1 MKLFKR
7 VALGL
12 LSIVVA
18 ASWIVVSGAQAKTNT
33 ATYAM
38 YGDVKDWDPSI
49 AFSLEVKMLVNVYEP
64 LLWYNPPGSDSQ
76 FTPAL
81 ATSWSVS
88 DDGLAWTFKL
98 REGVTF
104 HDGEPFNAAAAKAS
118 IERTQTMKQG
128 AYYIWAAANQIE
140 APDEH
145 TLVIRTKEPTPI
157 DLIASSQYGAYI
169 FSPKAAEKGTD
180 WFNQGNA
187 AGTGPYTVRQWA
199 KGQQVVLEKNPS
211 YWGGWTDKNFD
222 RVILRVVTE
231 NATQVQMLKS
241 GEADFISIVPADA
254 VASLDKEE
262 GISAYAIP
270 SWKNSQYLINTQKP
284 PTDNKKFRQ
293 ALTHLWDYETVVR
306 DIYAGHAEVARGIVP
321 ASMWG
326 HNDKLSP
333 QTFDIDA
340 ARKLLAESGV
350 PKKDWKVTMAYIGAS
365 EEYKNSALLFQEM
378 ARQAG
383 VEVELLPGEWG
394 TIWSNAKK
402 LETAPNLQSM
412 TWWPT
417 YPTPNDWLIGLFRT
431 EEKALFN
438 LSHYANPAYDKLVD
452 EGTALEGSDRAAA
465 IAKYGEA
472 QQILID
478 DAVAIFYADIKSRIA
493 RRTNL
498 EGLQA
503 NPAYD
508 AVFFHRV
515 SRTQ

>member
-12 LSIVVA
+12 LAIVVA
-18 ASWIVVSGAQAKTNT
+18 ASWAVAPGAQAKTNT

-38 YGDVKDWDPSI
+38 YGDVKDWDPSV
-49 AFSLEVKMLVNVYEP
+49 AASLEVMMLVNVYEP
-64 LLWYNPPGSDSQ
+64 LLWYNPPGGETQ

-81 ATSWSVS
+81 ATGWSVS

-118 IERTQTMKQG
+118 IERTRTMKKG
-128 AYYIWAAANQIE
+128 TYYIWGSVDRIE
-140 APDEH
+140 APDEY
-145 TLVIRTKEPTPI
+145 TLVIRTKKPTPI

-169 FSPKAAEKGTD
+169 FSPKAAEKGTE
-180 WFNQGNA
+180 WFNKGNA
-187 AGTGPYTVRQWA
+187 AGTGPYKVRQWA

-222 RVILRVVTE
+222 RVILRIVTE

-241 GEADFISIVPADA
+241 GEADFISLVPADS
-254 VASLDKEE
+254 VAMLDKEE
-262 GISAYAIP
+262 GISAYATP
-270 SWKNSQYLINTQKP
+270 SWKNSQFLINTQKP

-321 ASMWG
+321 VTMWG
-326 HNDKLSP
+326 HNAKLP
-333 QTFDIDA
+333 KPTFDLDL

-350 PKKDWKVTMAYIGAS
+350 PEKDRKITMAYIGAS

-378 ARQAG
+378 ARQVG

-438 LSHYANPAYDKLVD
+438 LSHYANPVYDKLVD

-465 IAKYGEA
+465 IAKYAEA
-472 QQILID
+472 QQILVD

-493 RRTNL
+493 RRTKI
-498 EGLQA
+498 EGLEV
-503 NPAYD
+503 NPAYN
-508 AVFFHRV
+508 AIFFHRV
-515 SRTQ
+515 SRAQ